1 MSSFDEIIAQV
12 RSKPLF
18 SASELIEK
26 FGWEEFFV
34 FALMLG
40 VSAAIGIF
48 FWWKG
53 KRKNF
58 KSRKKL
64 TSIKLLGQHDNATF
78 LLGGRNMGVFPMT
91 MSLVAR

>member
-12 RSKPLF
+12 RSKPLY

-53 KRKNF
+53 KIRGKIL
-58 KSRKKL
+58 K
-64 TSIKLLGQHDNATF
+64 
-78 LLGGRNMGVFPMT
+78 
-91 MSLVAR
+91 

>member
-48 FWWKG
+48 FWWIPIIG
-53 KRKNF
+53 VTPI
-58 KSRKKL
+58 S
-64 TSIKLLGQHDNATF
+64 LLITRDIGLYDK
-78 LLGGRNMGVFPMT
+78 
-91 MSLVAR
+91 

>member
-58 KSRKKL
+58 KSRKEIDL
-64 TSIKLLGQHDNATF
+64 DYTF
-78 LLGGRNMGVFPMT
+78 RPT
-91 MSLVAR
+91 